1 MSDQSPHHASPTAP
15 SAGATRVS
23 SEVREKAVRRRF
35 TADHKQRILAEA
47 EVCTEPGDLGKR
59 LRREGLYSSHL
70 TTWRKQRDEAIRAA
84 LSHTRGRKPLEKNP
98 LAAEIARL
106 QAENQG
112 LQIRLTQA
120 QTIIEVQKNLS
131 LLLGL
136 ESIPTPGALS

>member
-1 MSDQSPHHASPTAP
+1 MKKPTL
-15 SAGATRVS
+15 
-23 SEVREKAVRRRF
+23 VR
-35 TADHKQRILAEA
+35 
-47 EVCTEPGDLGKR
+47 
-59 LRREGLYSSHL
+59 LYSSHL